1 MEIYTLLKDLGLIA
15 TLGGGVVAFCVFI
28 IKYVTALARGVQAL
42 LRTQLYED
50 YNKWQ
55 ERGYA
60 PIEARQNF
68 ENCYQRYHRLGKNG
82 VMDDIHEKFLHLP
95 TECSDKQ
102 SNTDNQKGE

>member
-1 MEIYTLLKDLGLIA
+1 MDVYEILKDFGLIGA
-15 TLGGGVVAFCVFI
+15 FGGAMIALVAYL
-28 IKYVTALARGVQAL
+28 IKYVIALARGVQAL

-55 ERGYA
+55 EKGYA

-82 VMDDIHEKFLHLP
+82 VMDDIHIKFLRLP
-95 TECSDKQ
+95 TEPQ
-102 SNTDNQKGE
+102 NEEGEIK